1 MQRLCPMVGPNLN
14 LAPGSISIC
23 LTTLETEDL
32 RVVVFFPPLLSI
44 HHVWLPSLCVRVKC
58 RQKRVSAFFDSEH
71 FPALGYSLSINVRT
85 NNRPPPQLLT
95 FMNACMQ
102 VAPTTHTHSH
112 CVFTLPPFPRP
123 SFLSTLHKCAEGPCF
138 LFLISFIKV
147 MLQTLLFSVGFL
159 LSVGS
164 VKRKTFKIKKAK
176 QKTINLSI
184 QDRFFPHWLR
194 TGSSSWEYEHIVD
207 LKHTLLDQPERHP
220 KSPCQEAIGS
230 FAAPLPTPLNKTEIS
245 YLRVTCSGRKIIQ
258 FMLGP
263 PYRSETPLG
272 TSQWSLGLFLMLSW
286 TPTPPRTLASSLIH
300 KLTPALIRYS

>member
-1 MQRLCPMVGPNLN
+1 MQRLCPIVGPNLN

-32 RVVVFFPPLLSI
+32 RVVVFFPPLLSS

-102 VAPTTHTHSH
+102 VAPTTHTHTHSH

-123 SFLSTLHKCAEGPCF
+123 SFLSTLHRCAEGPCF

-220 KSPCQEAIGS
+220 KSLCQEAIGS

-258 FMLGP
+258 FCCHYTWASVSLRDATRYVSMK
-263 PYRSETPLG
+263 S
-272 TSQWSLGLFLMLSW
+272 WSFFDAQLDPHPSSH
-286 TPTPPRTLASSLIH
+286 PRI
-300 KLTPALIRYS
+300 LTYS

>member
-1 MQRLCPMVGPNLN
+1 MQRLCPIVGPNLN

-58 RQKRVSAFFDSEH
+58 RQKRVSAFFWFGAFS
-71 FPALGYSLSINVRT
+71 SSR
-85 NNRPPPQLLT
+85 LLVVDQCSHEQSAST
-95 FMNACMQ
+95 AAAHIHECMH
-102 VAPTTHTHSH
+102 ASSPHHTHTHTHSH

-123 SFLSTLHKCAEGPCF
+123 SFLSTLHRCAEGPCF

-220 KSPCQEAIGS
+220 KSLCQEAIGS

-258 FMLGP
+258 FCCHYTWASVSLRDATRYVSMK
-263 PYRSETPLG
+263 S
-272 TSQWSLGLFLMLSW
+272 WSFFDAQLDPHSSSH
-286 TPTPPRTLASSLIH
+286 PRI
-300 KLTPALIRYS
+300 LTYS